1 MDTYIENDCLK
12 CIGCRGCSAV
22 CPEGLIYIS
31 EFKCDG
37 DVSYHLHTTRDYIGC
52 HHCTKKFT
60 ITPPCQDVCP
70 ENCIKITRW

>member
-12 CIGCRGCSAV
+12 CIGCRGCSVV
-22 CPEGLIYIS
+22 CPEGLIYIR
-31 EFKCDG
+31 EFECDG

>member
-12 CIGCRGCSAV
+12 CIGCKGCSAV
-22 CPEGLIYIS
+22 CPERLIYIS
-31 EFKCDG
+31 EFECDG
-37 DVSYHLHTTRDYIGC
+37 NVSYHLHTTRDYISC